1 MRQRRHIFNW
11 DFFLFRGRYNNG
23 TIRFTVFGFENA
35 CMAERVENQILKKG
49 LDIPNNLW
57 ASVGLIAV
65 VPAGWQR
72 WRSSPAN
79 FPTHNYLVHS
89 SSVTVVRIFFF
100 LFLLSTLTKKKKE
113 HTYKQTKLFFYF
125 LRVFFYVDFLFPF
138 LLASVRCRSL
148 CFLSYLNIHREQTQK
163 G

>member
-100 LFLLSTLTKKKKE
+100 LFLLSTLTKKKKRNI
-113 HTYKQTKLFFYF
+113 HTNKQNCSFIFLGFFF
-125 LRVFFYVDFLFPF
+125 MLISCFPF
-138 LLASVRCRSL
+138 
-148 CFLSYLNIHREQTQK
+148 F
-163 G
+163 

>member
-1 MRQRRHIFNW
+1 
-11 DFFLFRGRYNNG
+11 
-23 TIRFTVFGFENA
+23 
-35 CMAERVENQILKKG
+35 MAERVENQIKNKKKG

-79 FPTHNYLVHS
+79 FPTQLPGSLEFSHGRSHL
-89 SSVTVVRIFFF
+89 FFF
-100 LFLLSTLTKKKKE
+100 LFLLSTLTKKKE

-125 LRVFFYVDFLFPF
+125 LGFFYVDFLFPF